1 MNYPDQDFQLIVEE
15 NKAMIYSVCFMYG
28 KSREETDDI
37 FQEVLINLW
46 KSLKTFRKESDIK
59 SWIYRIALN
68 TCISYK
74 RKKRI
79 KTEPLEETSK
89 VYQQDTS
96 IGRQTSA
103 LHKRISLLEPI
114 DRALVLL
121 WLEDMTYEEIGMIIG
136 VSTKNVGVRLV
147 RIKDKLKKMN
157 ENGDY

>member
-1 MNYPDQDFQLIVEE
+1 MNNPDQDFQLIVEG

-28 KSREETDDI
+28 KTREETDDM

-46 KSLKTFRKESDIK
+46 KSLKTYRKESDIK

-74 RKKRI
+74 RKKHI
-79 KTEPLEETSK
+79 KTEPLEDTSK
-89 VYQQDTS
+89 VYQMDTS

-103 LHKRISLLEPI
+103 LHKRISRLESV

-121 WLEDMTYEEIGMIIG
+121 WLEDMPYEEIGKIIG
-136 VSTKNVGVRLV
+136 VSTKNVGVRLI

-157 ENGDY
+157 ENGDC